1 MGCLGACTGDILI
14 GGVAMIPAIIAPA
27 LLLTAI
33 AGTGALLGAVIIW
46 ARNRQRRLTAA
57 RDRAIAQSRQ
67 PSEPDSH

>member
-27 LLLTAI
+27 LLLAVI

-46 ARNRQRRLTAA
+46 ARNRQRRRSAAA
-57 RDRAIAQSRQ
+57 RDRAIVLSRR
-67 PSEPDSH
+67 PPGSH